1 MGDVMISTTKLL
13 DIINKDT
20 TLSIQELLQQV
31 PGISFQEY
39 FLTLAKKKGMTKSEV
54 INKTTLQRNYAYQ
67 IFDGTKN
74 PSKDKV
80 LQLSFALHLGLR
92 ETNNLLSLS
101 NNGAL
106 YPKVKRDALFIFSLK
121 QKIDVIK
128 VNELLDEFSLDI
140 LE

>member
-1 MGDVMISTTKLL
+1 MITTTKLL
-13 DIINKDT
+13 DI
-20 TLSIQELLQQV
+20 
-31 PGISFQEY
+31 
-39 FLTLAKKKGMTKSEV
+39 

-67 IFDGTKN
+67 IFDGSKK

-101 NNGAL
+101 NNGAS
-106 YPKVKRDALFIFSLK
+106 YPKVKRVAIFIFALK
-121 QKIDVIK
+121 HKLDVLQ
-128 VNELLDEFSLDI
+128 VNELLDEYQLHI